1 MTVVENSPEVRT
13 PLLVWLLTALAA
25 VLFAVGWLVG
35 KVSIPVGWMWAAV
48 RVGWSDARGEEV

>member
-1 MTVVENSPEVRT
+1 MVENSPEVRS
-13 PLLVWLLTALAA
+13 PLLLVWLLTALAA

-35 KVSIPVGWMWAAV
+35 KVSIPVGWMWAAL